1 MNTHLTFQDSTLKKL
16 FNPDEFELFCEI
28 IRHTASEYSEILGVL
43 VTGSFVQRLQLPLPS
58 GNASSNRSSEH
69 AVYERIVSRTR
80 RKFSTHPG
88 SDLDIWVL
96 TEDAPE
102 TANIWQTLDAKAIA
116 LVRWYAQHGEDD
128 VMKWIMRKHEAFD
141 AYYKKDDFYPA
152 TWVSSSP
159 LPHLALGFRE
169 CIVDRIGNHL
179 GDFRHRVMIHM
190 QKPYPT
196 KFLEVRAFPKAL
208 FNLRP
213 EKIAVTPENLDRTPF
228 AYYLK
233 DWLDLE
239 ENCIVLYTKEGATE
253 LIYPFDTNGRVPG
266 QALADAV
273 GWKHTDIDLSLF
285 RDVTGHFKG
294 KRHTQD

>member
-16 FNPDEFELFCEI
+16 FNPDEFEMFCEV
-28 IRHTASEYSEILGVL
+28 IRRTASEYSEILGVL
-43 VTGSFVQRLQLPLPS
+43 VMGSFVERLQFPLPN
-58 GNASSNRSSEH
+58 GEASATRSPEH

-102 TANIWQTLDAKAIA
+102 TVDVWQTLDAKAIA
-116 LVRWYAQHGEDD
+116 LVRWYAQQGEDD
-128 VMKWIMRKHEAFD
+128 INKWITRKHEAFD
-141 AYYKKDDFYPA
+141 AYYKKDDFYPT
-152 TWVSSSP
+152 TWVTSSP

-169 CIVDRIGNHL
+169 GIVDRIGTHL
-179 GDFRHRVMIHM
+179 QDFRSRVRVHM
-190 QKPYPT
+190 QKMYPT
-196 KFLEVRAFPKAL
+196 KFLELRSFPKAL

-213 EKIAVTPENLDRTPF
+213 EKIALAPGHLDRTPF

-239 ENCIVLYTKEGATE
+239 QNCIVLYTKEGATD
-253 LIYPFDTNGRVPG
+253 LIYPFDPNGRVPG
-266 QALADAV
+266 QALADAI

-285 RDVTGHFKG
+285 RDHKSICF
-294 KRHTQD
+294 